1 MSTLTLAPL
10 GLDRVEGEPTLDDL
24 LAGVWEGLSARRA
37 VRCPVCAG
45 EMEPVAPGSTTRAA
59 GAARAVAGR
68 CRECSAT
75 LS

>member
-10 GLDRVEGEPTLDDL
+10 VPDRVGGEPTLDDL
-24 LAGVWEGLSARRA
+24 LMDVWEGLSVRRA

-45 EMEPVAPGSTTRAA
+45 EMRPA
-59 GAARAVAGR
+59 GARGAGVAVGH
-68 CRECSAT
+68 CTDCGAT